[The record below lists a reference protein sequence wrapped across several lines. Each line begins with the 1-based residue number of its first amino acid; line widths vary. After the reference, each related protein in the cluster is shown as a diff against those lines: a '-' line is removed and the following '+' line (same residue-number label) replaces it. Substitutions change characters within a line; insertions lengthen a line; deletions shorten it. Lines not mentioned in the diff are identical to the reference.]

1 MVSGDNVVCPVIE
14 PLAVWSIGLYGYI
27 YNAPVA
33 RESGQQLGEWSRCAS
48 QFGQIQR
55 QVV

>member
-27 YNAPVA
+27 YNAVA
-33 RESGQQLGEWSRCAS
+33 QHRPRTAAS
-48 QFGQIQR
+48 K
-55 QVV
+55 QVIAA